1 VTGEAGAAPAP
12 NLLRRLYDRVVRAAD
27 GPRATRTLFG
37 VSFAES
43 SFFPVPPDVILLP
56 MMLARR
62 DRVWRLAGICT
73 IASVLGGLLGYA
85 IGHLLYDTVGRWI
98 IDTYG
103 LAEGAEAFHAGFAA
117 WGFWLIL
124 AKGVTP
130 IPYKLVT
137 IASGLAG
144 YDLGLFLLASIITRG
159 ARFYLLAVLV
169 HFYGARVREIVER
182 YLNWVALGFAL
193 LVIGGIA
200 VVFLV

>member
-1 VTGEAGAAPAP
+1 VTGEAGTAPAP
-12 NLLRRLYDRVVRAAD
+12 NLLRRLYDRVVRAAH
-27 GPRATRTLFG
+27 GPRATATLAA

-85 IGHLLYDTVGRWI
+85 IGHLLFDTVGRWI
-98 IDTYG
+98 VDTYG
-103 LAEGAEAFHAGFAA
+103 LAAGAQAFQEGFAE

-137 IASGLAG
+137 ITSGVAG
-144 YDLGLFLLASIITRG
+144 YDLGLFILASVITRG

-169 HFYGARVREIVER
+169 HFFGARVREIVER
-182 YLNWVALGFAL
+182 YLNWVALGFAA

-200 VVFLV
+200 AVFLI